1 MGWSEKW
8 KKKDESK
15 MKVVICI
22 IAKLAFK
29 LTFLSKWKIS
39 NI

>member
-15 MKVVICI
+15 MKAVICI

-29 LTFLSKWKIS
+29 PTLLSKWKIS
-39 NI
+39 DM